1 MDTPTGEQKA
11 AENEEI
17 VHPMLRNSNENTDIT
32 PNRQV
37 SVVNCDET
45 DATAARAVRM
55 RQTDHNVSGIVA
67 WWRQYRGKRRS
78 SAKRYS
84 ALVKRRQFRCQV
96 WSLLAFMF
104 MLLIAMAIMGYFL
117 YRFHQQKIRLEKE
130 VVLLSQ
136 EKDCFKR
143 EVGCQEV
150 SMI

>member
-1 MDTPTGEQKA
+1 MDTPTGEQKT

-17 VHPMLRNSNENTDIT
+17 VHPMLRNRDENTDIT

-37 SVVNCDET
+37 SVVNYDET
-45 DATAARAVRM
+45 DARAVRM
-55 RQTDHNVSGIVA
+55 RQKNHNVSGIVA

-84 ALVKRRQFRCQV
+84 ALVKRRQLRCQV